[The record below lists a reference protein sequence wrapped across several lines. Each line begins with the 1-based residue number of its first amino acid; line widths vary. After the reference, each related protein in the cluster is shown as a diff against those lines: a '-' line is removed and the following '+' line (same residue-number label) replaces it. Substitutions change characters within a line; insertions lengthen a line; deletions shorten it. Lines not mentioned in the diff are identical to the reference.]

1 MAHTH
6 CTLHLVLSQHAI
18 SAPQGRYGFAGVA
31 AVGGAGGMYPL
42 LFGVLK
48 SGEGDEEDAEEESGE
63 KEDEDEVERDGV

>member
-1 MAHTH
+1 M
-6 CTLHLVLSQHAI
+6 
-18 SAPQGRYGFAGVA
+18 
-31 AVGGAGGMYPL
+31 GGTGGMYPL